1 MGKARIITP
10 PPLDYIT
17 EPLVTPVIEITLE
30 EEITSWT
37 DGTLQEEVLEI
48 ENNEPSQEEIERERI
63 AQEKYEELQRKK
75 LFAEEESKVAAETIA
90 RAKEILEN
98 PPVKIETVIETVT
111 ETVHVTDPKLVEELQ
126 TLKAVNEKLTREN
139 EAAAK
144 AKEDQIIKMRQQ
156 ATDQK
161 GSQLNMVQARKPTL
175 LSRIKAFFKQRRI
188 QLATVPRANY
198 EQAIIHQASVAVPM
212 MLDTIEKMH
221 ESLTVLEELLA
232 KHKERQKINQSEK
245 HPRQ

>member
-1 MGKARIITP
+1 MGRARVITP

-17 EPLVTPVIEITLE
+17 EPLVTPVIEIELE
-30 EEITSWT
+30 EEIVSWT
-37 DGTLQEEVLEI
+37 DGNLQEEVLEI
-48 ENNEPSQEEIERERI
+48 ENNEPSQEELDREKI
-63 AQEKYEELQRKK
+63 AQEKYEDLQRQKR
-75 LFAEEESKVAAETIA
+75 FAEEESKVAAEIIA
-90 RAKEILEN
+90 RAKEIVEN
-98 PPVKIETVIETVT
+98 PPVKIETIIETVT
-111 ETVHVTDPKLVEELQ
+111 ETVHITDPKLVEELQ
-126 TLKAVNEKLTREN
+126 TLKEANEKLTREN
-139 EAAAK
+139 EAAVK

-175 LSRIKAFFKQRRI
+175 LSRIKAFFKRRRI

-232 KHKERQKINQSEK
+232 KHKERQKITQSEK

>member
-17 EPLVTPVIEITLE
+17 EPLVTPVIEIALE
-30 EEITSWT
+30 EETTSWT

-63 AQEKYEELQRKK
+63 AQEKYEDLQRQK

-111 ETVHVTDPKLVEELQ
+111 ETIHVTDPKLVEELQ

-156 ATDQK
+156 ATEQK

-175 LSRIKAFFKQRRI
+175 LSRIKDFFKRRRI

>member
-111 ETVHVTDPKLVEELQ
+111 ETIHITDPKLVEELQ

-175 LSRIKAFFKQRRI
+175 LSRIKDFFKRRRI

>member
-17 EPLVTPVIEITLE
+17 EPLVTPVIEIVLE
-30 EEITSWT
+30 EENTSWT
-37 DGTLQEEVLEI
+37 DGSMEEEVLEI

>member
-17 EPLVTPVIEITLE
+17 EPLVTPVIEIVLE
-30 EEITSWT
+30 EENTSWT

-48 ENNEPSQEEIERERI
+48 ENNEPSQEEIEREKI

-75 LFAEEESKVAAETIA
+75 LFAEEESKVAEETIA

-111 ETVHVTDPKLVEELQ
+111 ETIHITDPKLVEELQ
-126 TLKAVNEKLTREN
+126 TLKEANEKLTREN
-139 EAAAK
+139 EAAVK

-232 KHKERQKINQSEK
+232 KHKERQKITQSEK

>member
-1 MGKARIITP
+1 M
-10 PPLDYIT
+10 
-17 EPLVTPVIEITLE
+17 VTPVIEIVLE
-30 EEITSWT
+30 EENTSWT

-48 ENNEPSQEEIERERI
+48 ENNEPSQEEIEREKI

-111 ETVHVTDPKLVEELQ
+111 ETIHVTDPKLVEELQ
-126 TLKAVNEKLTREN
+126 TLKEANEKLTREN
-139 EAAAK
+139 EAAVK

-175 LSRIKAFFKQRRI
+175 LSRIKAFFKRRRI

-232 KHKERQKINQSEK
+232 KHKERQKITQSEK